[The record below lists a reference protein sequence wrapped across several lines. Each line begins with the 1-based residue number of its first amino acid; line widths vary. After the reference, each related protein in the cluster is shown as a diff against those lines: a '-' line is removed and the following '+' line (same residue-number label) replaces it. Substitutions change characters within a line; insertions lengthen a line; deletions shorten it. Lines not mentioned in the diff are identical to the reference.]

1 MKVNPALLLKAS
13 TILSTVAGF
22 LAKPVLALAQG
33 NTNGQDRIVIEW
45 RPPSQG
51 INPTTSVGVIVSNA
65 VTVVFVI
72 AVLAVLFMLINGAF
86 AWITS
91 GGDKEAV
98 GKARG
103 RILNAL
109 IGLVI
114 LGVAFVI
121 VRVAGV
127 IVGADFTNL
136 VLPALDNRNIP
147 STAR

>member
-1 MKVNPALLLKAS
+1 M
-13 TILSTVAGF
+13 
-22 LAKPVLALAQG
+22 
-33 NTNGQDRIVIEW
+33 
-45 RPPSQG
+45 
-51 INPTTSVGVIVSNA
+51 
-65 VTVVFVI
+65 
-72 AVLAVLFMLINGAF
+72 
-86 AWITS
+86 WIKE

-127 IVGADFTNL
+127 IVGVDFTNL